1 LLTRLETKWVLRG
14 GDKVGWPEGIGL
26 FKKLLECAD
35 LLIENEDG
43 WIAAG
48 ATPSQ
53 PPPLR
58 GGGANTP
65 SPLVGRVGEGKVFAR
80 RPRHSEFSNSRL
92 PASAPRRSLTS
103 WTVRV

>member
-1 LLTRLETKWVLRG
+1 MRASAQAAARGDLAQVSLLMLLLMLLETKWVLRG

-48 ATPSQ
+48 ATPS
-53 PPPLR
+53 
-58 GGGANTP
+58 
-65 SPLVGRVGEGKVFAR
+65 
-80 RPRHSEFSNSRL
+80 
-92 PASAPRRSLTS
+92 
-103 WTVRV
+103 